1 MLLSGKTVLLTGAT
15 GGIGHAIARRLH
27 ASGARLILTGRRTD
41 VLEPLATELGAQ
53 SLAVDL
59 ADRDAVA
66 KLAEECADVD
76 VAIAN
81 AALPASGPLTSFDV
95 DAIDRALD
103 VNLRAPIV
111 VARALAER
119 MAERRSGHLVFISSL
134 NGKTASSG
142 TSMYSA
148 TKFGLRGFG
157 QGLREDLR
165 PFGVGVSVVFPGFI
179 SDAGMFADTGV
190 SLPRG
195 VGTSTPEEVAAAV
208 LTSIEKNRGEID
220 VAPLP
225 MRLGATFAGI
235 APETSAKVAR
245 RAGSAEIAAEMAVSQ
260 SVKR

>member
-1 MLLSGKTVLLTGAT
+1 MLLSGKTILLTGAT

-27 ASGARLILTGRRTD
+27 GAGARLILTGRRTD
-41 VLEPLATELGAQ
+41 VLEPLAAELGAQ

-66 KLAEECADVD
+66 RLAEECADVD
-76 VAIAN
+76 VLVAN
-81 AALPASGPLTSFDV
+81 AALPASGPLGSFDQA
-95 DAIDRALD
+95 AIDRALD

-111 VARALAER
+111 LAHVLGQR
-119 MAERRSGHLVFISSL
+119 MTERRSGHLVFISSL
-134 NGKTASSG
+134 SGKSGSPG

-157 QGLREDLR
+157 QGLREDMR
-165 PFGVGVSVVFPGFI
+165 PSGVGVSVVFPGFI

-190 SLPRG
+190 DLPRG
-195 VGTSTPEEVAAAV
+195 VGTSTPGAVADAV
-208 LTSIEKNRGEID
+208 ADAIERNRGELD

-225 MRLGATFAGI
+225 MRLGAKLAGV
-235 APETSAKVAR
+235 APELSARVAR
-245 RAGSAEIAAEMAVSQ
+245 RAGSDRIATDMASSQ

>member
-15 GGIGHAIARRLH
+15 GGIGHAIARRLS
-27 ASGARLILTGRRTD
+27 ASGARLILTGRRTGA
-41 VLEPLATELGAQ
+41 LEPLAQELGAQ
-53 SLAVDL
+53 ALAVDL

-66 KLAEECADVD
+66 RLAEECADVD
-76 VAIAN
+76 AVIAN
-81 AALPASGPLTSFDV
+81 AAVPASGPLTSFSGEE
-95 DAIDRALD
+95 IDRALD

-111 VARALAER
+111 VARALGER
-119 MAERRSGHLVFISSL
+119 MAARRSGHLLFVSSL
-134 NGKTASSG
+134 SGKTGSAG

-157 QGLREDLR
+157 QGLREDMR

-179 SDAGMFADTGV
+179 SDAGMFADTEV
-190 SLPRG
+190 TLPRG
-195 VGTSTPEEVAAAV
+195 VGTSTPEEVAEAV
-208 LTSIEKNRGEID
+208 ADAIERNRGEVD

-245 RAGSAEIAAEMAVSQ
+245 RAGSADIATEMAAAQ
-260 SVKR
+260 SSKR